1 MNRLH
6 SFTGCRRLFSSSK
19 RFVESGFSLIE
30 LLVVTALLALLMSLG
45 VPALLNSR
53 QASALTQAGGLM
65 ADLASLARQNAVSRN
80 APTALL
86 IVKQNAPDLLNNRAM
101 TLVEMDQNRNWRQIT
116 SWTIL
121 PESTLATNATTGGLP
136 TPPWS
141 AGSPALRL
149 RGTAINPVTQCDAYL
164 FHPNGRLVVSGNTQ
178 AKLKV
183 QTVSGA
189 PDNTYELIFNAAT
202 GSYKVERP

>member
-1 MNRLH
+1 MR
-6 SFTGCRRLFSSSK
+6 
-19 RFVESGFSLIE
+19 SGFSLIE
-30 LLVVTALLALLMSLG
+30 LLIVTAMLALMMSLG

-53 QASALTQAGGLM
+53 QSSALTQAGGMM

-86 IVKQNAPDLLNNRAM
+86 IVKQSAPDSLNNRAM
-101 TLVEMDQNRNWRQIT
+101 TLVEMDQNRNWRQVAG
-116 SWTIL
+116 WTIL

-141 AGSPALRL
+141 AGSPALKL
-149 RGTAINPVTQCDAYL
+149 RGTSINPATQCDAYL
-164 FHPNGRLVVSGNTQ
+164 FHPNGRLIVSGNTQ

-183 QTVSGA
+183 RMANGPA
-189 PDNTYELIFNAAT
+189 DNSYELIFNAAT

>member
-1 MNRLH
+1 MNRFL
-6 SFTGCRRLFSSSK
+6 SITGYRVSSSSSMRSMEK
-19 RFVESGFSLIE
+19 GFSLIE

-53 QASALTQAGGLM
+53 QASALSQAGGMM
-65 ADLASLARQNAVSRN
+65 ADLATLARQNAVSRN

-101 TLVEMDQNRNWRQIT
+101 TLVEMDQNRNWRQIVG
-116 SWTIL
+116 WTIL
-121 PESTLATNATTGGLP
+121 PDSTLATNETTGGLP

-141 AGSPALRL
+141 AGSSVLKL
-149 RGTAINPVTQCDAYL
+149 RGTQINPTTQCDAYL
-164 FHPNGRLVVSGNTQ
+164 FHPNGRLIVSGNTQ

-183 QTVSGA
+183 QMAVGS
-189 PDNTYELIFNAAT
+189 PDNSYELIFNAAT